1 MSARNRGKVT
11 GDREM
16 EYIQVVTTTGKKED
30 AEKIAMTLVESKLA
44 ACVQLAGPIFS
55 TYRWKGNIEKAEE
68 WQCVIKSR
76 EDRYKEIE
84 KVIKSIHP
92 YEVPEIIAI
101 PIMAGSTEYL
111 NWLQGELG

>member
-1 MSARNRGKVT
+1 MK
-11 GDREM
+11 
-16 EYIQVVTTTGKKED
+16 YIQVVTATDKRED
-30 AEKIAMTLVESKLA
+30 AEKIAITLIERKLA
-44 ACVQLAGPIFS
+44 ACVQIAGPIGS

-84 KVIKSIHP
+84 QVIKSIHP

-101 PIMAGSTEYL
+101 PIIAGSGEYL
-111 NWLQGELG
+111 DWLQGELG

>member
-1 MSARNRGKVT
+1 MVK
-11 GDREM
+11 
-16 EYIQVVTTTGKKED
+16 YIQIVTTTDKKED
-30 AEKIAMTLVESKLA
+30 AEKIAMTLVERKLA
-44 ACVQLAGPIFS
+44 ACVQIAGPIFS
-55 TYRWKGNIEKAEE
+55 TYQWKGNIEKAEE

-84 KVIKSIHP
+84 EVIKSIHP

-101 PIMAGSTEYL
+101 PIIAGSGEYL